1 MKERT
6 YIAIDLKSFYASVEC
21 RERGLDPMDT
31 NLVVADESRTDKT
44 ICLAV
49 TPSLKSYGISGRGR
63 LFEVKQ
69 RVKEANAGR
78 RHDAPG
84 RRLEGSSHFFSEL
97 QANPE
102 LAIDFIIAPPRMAY
116 YMEYS
121 TRIYEVYMK
130 YIAPED
136 IVVYSIDEVF
146 MDVTDYLNTY
156 KLSPH
161 DLAMKIILDVLETTG
176 ITATAGIGTNLFL
189 CKVAMDIV
197 AKHIPADA
205 NGVRIAELDE
215 MSYRKTL
222 WAHQPLTDFWR
233 VGRGIAKKLE
243 ENGMFTMGDVARCS
257 VHDEDKLYKLFGK
270 NAELLIDHAWGWE
283 PTTIEAIKAYR
294 PSTNSLGSGQVLHQP
309 YEPDKAKLV
318 LREMADL
325 LVLDL
330 VDKGLVTD
338 QIVVTVGYDIE
349 NLTDPERSKKY
360 HGAIVKDH
368 YGRQIPKHAH
378 GTANLDGH
386 TSSTKK
392 IICAASELFDRIVDK
407 NLLVRRL
414 NIVANHVLP
423 EADEP
428 KKNDGFEQLDL
439 FTDYAALEANQE
451 RERAELEREK
461 KMQQAMLTIKKK
473 FGKNAILKGMNLE
486 EGATAKDRNAQIG
499 GHKA

>member
-97 QANPE
+97 QANPM

-130 YIAPED
+130 YVAPED

-197 AKHIPADA
+197 AKHIPSDE

-222 WAHQPLTDFWR
+222 WTHQPLTDFWR
-233 VGRGIAKKLE
+233 VGRGYAKKLE

-257 VHDEDKLYKLFGK
+257 VTNEDLLYKLFGK

-309 YEPDKAKLV
+309 YESEKAKLV
-318 LREMADL
+318 LREMTDL

-349 NLTDPERSKKY
+349 NLTDPERRKKY
-360 HGAIVKDH
+360 HGIIVKDH

-392 IICAASELFDRIVDK
+392 IMCAASELFDRIVDK
-407 NLLVRRL
+407 NLLIRRL
-414 NIVANHVLP
+414 NITANHVLP
-423 EADEP
+423 EADAP
-428 KKNDGFEQLDL
+428 KKNNGFEQIDL
-439 FTDYAALEANQE
+439 FTDYAALEAKQE
-451 RERAELEREK
+451 QERAELEREK

-486 EGATAKDRNAQIG
+486 AGATAKDRNAQIG

>member
-21 RERGLDPMDT
+21 RERGLDPLDT

-69 RVKEANAGR
+69 RVKEANEGR

-84 RRLEGSSHFFSEL
+84 RKLEGSSHLFSEL
-97 QANPE
+97 QANPK
-102 LAIDFIIAPPRMAY
+102 LAIDFIVAPPRMAY

-121 TRIYEVYMK
+121 TRIYEVYLK
-130 YIAPED
+130 YVAPED

-156 KLSPH
+156 RLAPR

-197 AKHIPADA
+197 AKHIPADE

-233 VGRGIAKKLE
+233 VGRGYAKKLE
-243 ENGMFTMGDVARCS
+243 ENDMFTMGDVARCS
-257 VHDEDKLYKLFGK
+257 VTNEDLLYKLFGK

-309 YEPDKAKLV
+309 YESDKAKLV

-338 QIVVTVGYDIE
+338 QIVVTIGYDIE
-349 NLTDPERSKKY
+349 NLTDPERKKKY
-360 HGAIVKDH
+360 HGTIVKDH

-386 TSSTKK
+386 TSSTRK
-392 IICAASELFDRIVDK
+392 IMCAVSDLFDRIVDK

-423 EADEP
+423 EADAP

-439 FTDYAALEANQE
+439 FTDYAALEVKQE
-451 RERAELEREK
+451 QERAELEREK

>member
-97 QANPE
+97 QANPM

-130 YIAPED
+130 YVAPED

-197 AKHIPADA
+197 AKHIPSDE

-222 WAHQPLTDFWR
+222 WTHQPLTDFWR
-233 VGRGIAKKLE
+233 VGRGYAKKLE

-257 VHDEDKLYKLFGK
+257 VTDEDLLYKLFGK

-392 IICAASELFDRIVDK
+392 IMCAASELFDRIVDK
-407 NLLVRRL
+407 NLLIRRL
-414 NIVANHVLP
+414 NITANHVLP
-423 EADEP
+423 EADVP
-428 KKNDGFEQLDL
+428 KKNNGFEQIDL
-439 FTDYAALEANQE
+439 FTDYAALEAKQE
-451 RERAELEREK
+451 QERAELEREK

-486 EGATAKDRNAQIG
+486 AGATAKDRNAQIG

>member
-1 MKERT
+1 MKQRT

-21 RERGLDPMDT
+21 RERNLDPLDT

-44 ICLAV
+44 ICRAV

-78 RHDAPG
+78 QHDAPG
-84 RRLEGSSHFFSEL
+84 RKLEGSSYLFSEL
-97 QANPE
+97 QENPS

-121 TRIYEVYMK
+121 TRIYQVYMK
-130 YIAPED
+130 YVAPED
-136 IVVYSIDEVF
+136 IIVYSIDEVF
-146 MDVTDYLNTY
+146 MDVTDYLATY

-161 DLAMKIILDVLETTG
+161 DLAMKIILDVLSTTG
-176 ITATAGIGTNLFL
+176 ITATAGIGSNLYL

-197 AKHIPADA
+197 AKHIPADK

-222 WAHQPLTDFWR
+222 WSHQPLTDFWR
-233 VGRGIAKKLE
+233 VGKGYAKKLE
-243 ENGMFTMGDVARCS
+243 ENGMFTMGDVARRS
-257 VHDEDKLYKLFGK
+257 ITDEDLLYKLFGK

-283 PTTIEAIKAYR
+283 PCTVEAVKAYR
-294 PSTNSLGSGQVLHQP
+294 PSTNSLGSGQVLHCP
-309 YEPDKAKLV
+309 YEAEKAKLV

-338 QIVVTVGYDIE
+338 QLVITVGYDIE
-349 NLTDPERSKKY
+349 NLTDPERRKKY
-360 HGAIVKDH
+360 HGDIVKDH

-378 GTANLDGH
+378 GTINLGGH

-392 IICAASELFDRIVDK
+392 IMDATAELYDRIVDK
-407 NLLVRRL
+407 SLLIRRL
-414 NIVANHVLP
+414 NIVANHVID
-423 EADEP
+423 EASAP
-428 KKNDGFEQLDL
+428 KRGGDFEQLDL
-439 FTDYAALEANQE
+439 FTDYAAVEAK
-451 RERAELEREK
+451 REKENAELEREK
-461 KMQQAMLTIKKK
+461 RMQKAMLSIKKK

-486 EGATAKDRNAQIG
+486 EGATAKDRNEQIG